1 MKKWFGYNNLKPN
14 KVNMHST
21 EKEPLST
28 KSPLNNYATVKKN
41 ILGFLYKISV
51 KLYYLCFCI

>member
-1 MKKWFGYNNLKPN
+1 
-14 KVNMHST
+14 MHST

-41 ILGFLYKISV
+41 IFLDLYISV
-51 KLYYLCFCI
+51 QIKLCIFTL